1 MVAYSHDGRTPT
13 QNSVSET
20 SGRKKGKIF
29 MRLDLEATN
38 VTSMILV
45 LYVYRGDGGG
55 GLKVKKL
62 SKLDDALSNQM
73 GQGILGIMWVC
84 PVPPIP
90 EPGEDLHISGE
101 GCM

>member
-1 MVAYSHDGRTPT
+1 
-13 QNSVSET
+13 
-20 SGRKKGKIF
+20 